1 MIEWMFLLLALIVIG
16 LLVDKI
22 DPWADLGTYLF
33 WGVIVCVFWA
43 MWHWRDTPEEKAL
56 YAAQQAAERL
66 KRETPHVIREADGC
80 KVYAFESGG
89 RDHFFTRCPAST
101 DTETTWTENCGK
113 GCRKEMSDHIVQGNK

>member
-1 MIEWMFLLLALIVIG
+1 MIEWLILILALVVLC

-33 WGVIVCVFWA
+33 WGAIVVGLWSL
-43 MWHWRDTPEEKAL
+43 WHWRDTPEERAFKE
-56 YAAQQAAERL
+56 AQVAAERRR
-66 KRETPHVIREADGC
+66 RETPHVVREADGC

-101 DTETTWTENCGK
+101 DTETTWTEYCGK
-113 GCRKEMSDHIVQGNK
+113 NCKKEMSDHIVQENK